1 MAFFLAARFERTG
14 DTYAIFMPNQNW
26 KRTIEGPGGMVGRH
40 LGREARKVAR
50 IAKPLAGK
58 DTGLLRRS
66 IKAGTVVDGPAG
78 PMVDVTAHAPYALY
92 HHEGTKPYTKT
103 VMTRRGPMTMSHPGK
118 LGNPFLMNALV
129 FAGYRPRP
137 R

>member
-1 MAFFLAARFERTG
+1 MAGIYIYKGTDSTVIFKAYKSW
-14 DTYAIFMPNQNW
+14 DTITKA
-26 KRTIEGPGGMVGRH
+26 PGGMVGRH
-40 LGREARKVAR
+40 LRREAVKVAK
-50 IAKPLAGK
+50 IAKPLAGR

-66 IKAGTVVDGPAG
+66 IKAGMVGLGPHGLA
-78 PMVDVTAHAPYALY
+78 VDVTAHAPYALY
-92 HHEGTKPYTKT
+92 HHEGVKPYTKT

-118 LGNPFLMNALV
+118 MGNPFLMNALV